1 MNWLRNSAAVAP
13 MRRSIAVTS
22 TLPSN
27 IQIRFTEPHQTT
39 IENDSITRYPLL
51 MSIYRSF
58 QIQQKSHCI
67 NWIAMPLIKSCARG
81 SLALVRQR
89 LGAPSRLSIPPACQR
104 IEQTS
109 PAANLAQL
117 VVGPGQA
124 GLHNVAIAPT
134 RTSHAPSHHRVATCG
149 ETAVTTLSSDAAV
162 TLHSTTTPVLSV
174 RQSWHRPDV
183 AVVLVHP
190 QIPQNTGNVART
202 CAATAAPL
210 HLVGPLGFE
219 LDNRKLKRA
228 GLDYWDSVT
237 MSTHNSWGE
246 FFAFFCD
253 LPQPKRLVAFTV
265 YGKSYYAGPEF
276 TYQPGDWLVFGAET
290 SGLPPQAH
298 GDVAASGGCLV
309 KIPIRDIHVRS
320 INLSVAV
327 GVGLFEAIRQLDTI
341 SGSGHIVNARRSP
354 TLGEIAAAH
363 RDGKPLGLKAGS
375 VL

>member
-1 MNWLRNSAAVAP
+1 
-13 MRRSIAVTS
+13 
-22 TLPSN
+22 
-27 IQIRFTEPHQTT
+27 
-39 IENDSITRYPLL
+39 
-51 MSIYRSF
+51 MSRCYRV
-58 QIQQKSHCI
+58 
-67 NWIAMPLIKSCARG
+67 IKSYAQG
-81 SLALVRQR
+81 TLALVRQR
-89 LGAPSRLSIPPACQR
+89 LGAPTYLSIPPACPR
-104 IEQTS
+104 IEVTS
-109 PAANLAQL
+109 PPGNLAQL
-117 VVGPGQA
+117 RVGPSQA
-124 GLHNVAIAPT
+124 GLHNDAIAPN
-134 RTSHAPSHHRVATCG
+134 RANRAPPSRHRFAMCG
-149 ETAVTTLSSDAAV
+149 ETAATTPPSDAAI
-162 TLHSTTTPVLSV
+162 TSNITTTPALSV

-237 MSTHNSWGE
+237 MSTHSSWGE
-246 FFAFFCD
+246 FFAFFCE

-265 YGKSYYAGPEF
+265 YGESYYAGPEF

-298 GDVAASGGCLV
+298 DDVVASGGCLV
-309 KIPIRDIHVRS
+309 KIPIRDIYVRS

-327 GVGLFEAIRQLDTI
+327 GVGLFEAIRQLDMIT
-341 SGSGHIVNARRSP
+341 GSGEHLGHKFTCSRIFINLYHSHSLPLMRWLLPNFFFTVIFAGIVHILAMVCSPGHAVTARQSP

-363 RDGKPLGLKAGS
+363 KDGKPIGPKTGS
-375 VL
+375 LL